1 VSVRF
6 SEERRD
12 SLKEIED
19 ILIPSPGGQR
29 IPLGQLAALRL
40 IEAPNQVSRENG
52 MRRVVI
58 ECNVRGNDIGSFV
71 REAQAKIAPIEKE
84 LPSNYFISWGGQF
97 ENQARAMKTLSLV
110 VPVVVLVIFA
120 LLFATFGS
128 FRPAFLVILNLP
140 FAWVGGILTVLIFHI
155 TLSVSAVIG
164 FITLFGI
171 AVANGTVLV
180 SFFIQLRKE
189 GASLRKAIMRGC
201 EIRLRPLLL
210 TSLTS
215 ILGLIPVLWATGPG
229 AEIQKPLAAV
239 VMGGL
244 VSSLAL
250 TLIVL
255 PALYGWFE
263 QGKEEL

>member
-1 VSVRF
+1 V
-6 SEERRD
+6 
-12 SLKEIED
+12 
-19 ILIPSPGGQR
+19 
-29 IPLGQLAALRL
+29 
-40 IEAPNQVSRENG
+40 EAPNQISRENG
-52 MRRVVI
+52 MRRIVV

-71 REAQAKIAPIEKE
+71 AEARKNMAPIEKE
-84 LPSNYFISWGGQF
+84 LPSGYFISWGGQF
-97 ENQARAMKTLSLV
+97 ENQERAMKTLSVV
-110 VPVVVLVIFA
+110 VPIVIFIIFI
-120 LLFATFGS
+120 LLFSTFGS
-128 FRPAFLVILNLP
+128 FRPALLVMLNLP
-140 FAWVGGILTVLIFHI
+140 FAWVGGILTVLIFGI
-155 TLSVSAVIG
+155 TLSVSAVVG

-180 SFFIQLRKE
+180 AFFIQLRKE
-189 GASLRKAIMRGC
+189 GLSIHEAITKGC

-215 ILGLIPVLWATGPG
+215 ILGLIPVLWANGPG

-255 PALYGWFE
+255 PALYEWFE
-263 QGKEEL
+263 K